1 MMPKCQSCQVHD
13 NAMSRGDENVYAQ
26 DEMGTIV
33 GAAGMM
39 QREVKREGYEEE
51 SDFAVG

>member
-1 MMPKCQSCQVHD
+1 
-13 NAMSRGDENVYAQ
+13 MSRGDENVYAQ